1 MLVPQSLEVLGGFVE
16 ELDVARKRLVY
27 EVNKPPRGNR

>member
-16 ELDVARKRLVY
+16 ELDAARKRLVD